1 MPITFPHL
9 NHWMQNFYGYG
20 SWEAPVWFVAFEEGG
35 GDLPLEVQEKIEYFQ
50 KNHPANSPTLC
61 DIRALYQHVTV
72 TIEGPRASQFQTL
85 YDYRFGKNAVQHG
98 SWKNLIA
105 FVHAYLGKPIPD
117 LIKYQK
123 ASFLSP
129 NLKRENLIQLYPLPS
144 PHNHAWYY
152 SWLDMPQ
159 MPYLRSRQEYQD
171 HVYQSRIETILE
183 MVKARKPELVLMYGM
198 SNINSLKASILA
210 SFPNT
215 QFALSKATKLKLPQ
229 YHFANLGDTKL
240 VVTTQIPTLRH
251 HRVETGY
258 DWELF
263 GKRLSGRN

>member
-1 MPITFPHL
+1 
-9 NHWMQNFYGYG
+9 
-20 SWEAPVWFVAFEEGG
+20 
-35 GDLPLEVQEKIEYFQ
+35 
-50 KNHPANSPTLC
+50 
-61 DIRALYQHVTV
+61 
-72 TIEGPRASQFQTL
+72 
-85 YDYRFGKNAVQHG
+85 
-98 SWKNLIA
+98 
-105 FVHAYLGKPIPD
+105 
-117 LIKYQK
+117 
-123 ASFLSP
+123 
-129 NLKRENLIQLYPLPS
+129 
-144 PHNHAWYY
+144 
-152 SWLDMPQ
+152 